1 MEIQQKLMVARYV
14 IEMEVVY
21 NVGVVY
27 LLIMEVEFAKQITI
41 YKEIQF
47 GHMYIF
53 WLDLVVY

>member
-1 MEIQQKLMVARYV
+1 MVARYV

-27 LLIMEVEFAKQITI
+27 LLIMELEFAKQIII

-47 GHMYIF
+47 GHIYIF
-53 WLDLVVY
+53 

>member
-14 IEMEVVY
+14 IEMEVVC

-27 LLIMEVEFAKQITI
+27 QLIMELEFAKQITI

-47 GHMYIF
+47 GHIYIF
-53 WLDLVVY
+53 